1 MNSRAHRQVNVVKKH
16 NAFRVFR
23 NPGRFGLFMLF
34 FANKAY
40 LFITFYQLPA
50 MRLGP
55 RKIRKISF
63 SIRFFL
69 QVTRM

>member
-1 MNSRAHRQVNVVKKH
+1 MAGLHEDPCQMNSRVHRQVNVVKKH

-40 LFITFYQLPA
+40 LFIIF
-50 MRLGP
+50 
-55 RKIRKISF
+55 
-63 SIRFFL
+63 
-69 QVTRM
+69 